1 MTEYFTS
8 LHMMNLSPENKI
20 AGVLAPLFAL
30 RSQQGLGIGDVETLS
45 EFIEWAREVGFRVVQ
60 LLPINEVGRDNS
72 PYNAISAM
80 AIEPTTLH
88 LVSASPAELT
98 QEAFQTVLANENLE
112 ALRHGPVKYDRVR
125 KLKRALLESAFD
137 NFQVNPIA
145 TRQAEFGRF
154 CASEGR
160 WLNPYAFF
168 RALMEWNGET
178 ETWDKWQLEHRDPK
192 TARSWLEKESAE
204 VRAQFSRREKFFC
217 YVQWIADEQWRELR
231 KFAEERG
238 VALMGDI
245 PFGVSYYSADV
256 FSEREIFHLDW
267 SGGAPPEPYFKDDE
281 FTMKWGQNWGI
292 PVYNW
297 AALRA
302 QDFAWWRQ
310 RVGGVKRIFH
320 IFRIDHVLGFYRIY
334 AFPWRPGKNKEFLP
348 LDWNGMLAKTG
359 GQWPH
364 FMPRDDE
371 SPQNAEA
378 NRREGEEYLRMVL
391 TESAATRIV
400 GEDLGTVPKYVRP
413 SLHSLGIAGFKIPQ
427 WEFRDGTMT
436 PGSEFERLSVTTYA
450 THDHKPIRQ
459 LWAEAVDGNSPT
471 SAQAREDVLKIAQ
484 FSGIVPREG
493 LEYERDFYPAMM
505 NALFNSNSWL
515 AIVMITD
522 LLARKDR
529 FNVPGTA
536 VATNWARRLSKTV
549 SEMRTSRTVRRRMK
563 MIREL
568 LEKSGRVPSRHPERS
583 EAESKD
589 PVVQA

>member
-88 LVSASPAELT
+88 LVSGSPAELT

-160 WLNPYAFF
+160 WLKPYAFF

-310 RVGGVKRIFH
+310 RVVGVKRIFH

-493 LEYERDFYPAMM
+493 LEYERDVYPAMM

-549 SEMRTSRTVRRRMK
+549 SEMRTSRTVRRRMT

-568 LEKSGRVPSRHPERS
+568 LEKSGRVPSRQPERS
-583 EAESKD
+583 EAESKN